1 MPTITAF
8 SLPGVYFLPAPRPAP
23 VALPP
28 LDVTG
33 VVGFAVRGPLDT
45 PVPVEDLSA
54 FDAIF
59 GGPMAVARDA
69 TGKPVLGYLRDAV
82 ATFFSTGGRRAY
94 VVRVAGA
101 AATPAQLPIAG
112 MIAVDPLDDLGR
124 ANIAAS
130 SPGTWGDTLRLGV
143 QLEVTPLPAG
153 VFTVAGDAALQWTT
167 TGAPDAVRPG
177 DVLRVAFADG
187 TAFLLPVTE
196 VGLSGSAAP
205 QSAVVAASRI
215 WTLHPTLPVGGL
227 APVTD
232 VSRLG
237 GTGPE
242 GLTTAATLG
251 TANDAIGLW
260 LTKPDALTLGVGDLV
275 ILDLSDGSRLA
286 LTVADAEVVAEANGI
301 TGPFLAVS
309 ASELVVLRDA
319 AGMGPTLPRAP
330 TARIDRLRLALAI
343 KYGDA
348 NVRELASLGFNG
360 GHPRF
365 WGDIAVAESGTL
377 AGGGSQSSNTTQ
389 QQQTN
394 VLAPGDATELY
405 SALFGTVRTDLDWS
419 DPRLTTVLST
429 LLAPASGDG
438 MLYLPVGM
446 PAILTERDLIGADAG
461 SSSDDLATFSAA
473 PFLDARLAGGSALPA
488 SGAVTPSTLLSAATD
503 LFYLQDTKLKGI
515 HGLTFVDEVALIAV
529 PDAIQLGWAPQ
540 PPLSVST
547 PPVVAPATSSATF
560 SECAPPPSLV
570 SIDPGSGSLSGG
582 THVILTGANF
592 RFSEDGAVAV
602 VFDRRPATDVTI
614 GGDNSVSCVSP
625 PGAGPGPVTVTVSND
640 NGSGSLADGFS
651 YAADPTAPDLPTAF
665 EPPAY
670 AGATLPTLFDIQTNL
685 IGICQARGDAVAILS
700 LPLHFETQ
708 DCVGWL
714 QGLRDVLHLPPRGL
728 SSDNA
733 QPLADLS
740 YAAVYHPWLLVP
752 DPDGPLG
759 ALRPVPPDGAACGA
773 IAARELARG
782 VWVAPAN
789 DPLPGV
795 LDLQPGFTQDDWAQL
810 FAVGFNLVRAEP
822 HDFRFMSAHT
832 LADDRRMLQLS
843 VRRLM
848 IELRKAALELGQDHV
863 FARNDDLLRRRLQAR
878 LETLLVDMFDRG
890 AFAGRT
896 RDASY
901 RITTD
906 DTVNTRADFD
916 QGRIIAQIL
925 VAPSQ
930 PMEFLTVLLTRSG
943 DGQLQAAEG

>member
-1 MPTITAF
+1 MPTVTAF
-8 SLPGVYFLPAPRPAP
+8 SLPGVYFLPAPRPAA

-33 VVGFAVRGPLDT
+33 LVGFAARGPLDT
-45 PVPVEDLSA
+45 PVPVEDLA
-54 FDAIF
+54 TFDAIF
-59 GGPMAVARDA
+59 GEPIALARDA
-69 TGKPVLGYLRDAV
+69 TGKPVLAYLRDAV

-94 VVRVAGA
+94 IVRVAGA
-101 AATPAQLPIAG
+101 AARPARLPVPGIIA
-112 MIAVDPLDDLGR
+112 IDPLDDFSR
-124 ANIAAS
+124 AEIAAS
-130 SPGTWGDTLRLGV
+130 SPGVWGDALRLGA
-143 QLEVTPLPAG
+143 QLEATPLPAG
-153 VFTVAGDAALQWTT
+153 AFTVAGDASLQWTT
-167 TGAPDAVRPG
+167 TGAPDAVQPG

-187 TAFLLPVTE
+187 TAFLLPATE
-196 VGLSGSAAP
+196 VGASPSADA
-205 QSAVVAASRI
+205 QSAVVVADRI
-215 WTLHPTLPVGGL
+215 WALYPTLPAAGL
-227 APVTD
+227 APVTG
-232 VSRLG
+232 VARLG

-242 GLTTAATLG
+242 GLTTAATLR
-251 TANDAIGLW
+251 APNNAIMLW
-260 LTKPDALTLGVGDLV
+260 LTRPDTLTLGVGDLV
-275 ILDLSDGSRLA
+275 ILDLADGSQLA
-286 LTVADAEVVAEANGI
+286 LTVADAQVVPEANGVS
-301 TGPFLAVS
+301 GPFLAVS
-309 ASELVVLRDA
+309 VSELLVFRNA
-319 AGMGPTLPRAP
+319 AGTGAALPKAP
-330 TARIDRLRLALAI
+330 IARIDRLRLALAI

-348 NVRELASLGFNG
+348 DVREIASLGFNG
-360 GHPRF
+360 GQPRF

-377 AGGGSQSSNTTQ
+377 AGGASQSSNTTQ

-405 SALFGTVRTDLDWS
+405 GGLFGTLRSDLDWR

-473 PFLDARLAGGSALPA
+473 PFLDARLSGGSALP
-488 SGAVTPSTLLSAATD
+488 SGAVTPATLLSAATD
-503 LFYLQDTKLKGI
+503 LFYLQDSKLKGI
-515 HGLTFVDEVALIAV
+515 HGLTFVDEVALTAA

-540 PPLSVST
+540 PSLSVPP
-547 PPVVAPATSSATF
+547 PPVVVPATPSTTF
-560 SECAPPPSLV
+560 SACAPPPSLLSV
-570 SIDPGSGSLSGG
+570 DPGSGSLSGG
-582 THVILTGANF
+582 THVTLTGANF
-592 RFSEDGAVAV
+592 RFAGDGAVTV

-614 GGDNSVSCVSP
+614 GGDESVSCVSP
-625 PGAGPGPVTVTVSND
+625 PGAEPGPVTVTVSND
-640 NGSGSLADGFS
+640 NGSGSLAAGFS
-651 YAADPTAPDLPTAF
+651 YAADATTPDLPTAF

-670 AGATLPTLFDIQTNL
+670 AAATLPMLLDIQTNL
-685 IGICQARGDAVAILS
+685 IGLCQARNDAVAILA

-708 DCVGWL
+708 DCIAWL
-714 QGLRDVLHLPPRGL
+714 QGLRDALHLPPRGL
-728 SSDNA
+728 SSDSA

-740 YAAVYHPWLLVP
+740 YAAIYHPWLLVP
-752 DPDGPLG
+752 DPNSQLG
-759 ALRPVPPDGAACGA
+759 VLRPVPPDGAACGA
-773 IAARELARG
+773 VAARELARG

-795 LDLQPGFTQDDWAQL
+795 LDLQPDFTQDDWAQL

-822 HDFRFMSAHT
+822 RDFRFMSAHT
-832 LADDRRMLQLS
+832 LANDRRLLQLS

-848 IELRKAALELGQDHV
+848 IQLRKAAFELGQDHV
-863 FARNDDLLRRRLQAR
+863 FARNDDLLRRRLQGG

-890 AFAGRT
+890 AFAGAT

-901 RITTD
+901 RITID